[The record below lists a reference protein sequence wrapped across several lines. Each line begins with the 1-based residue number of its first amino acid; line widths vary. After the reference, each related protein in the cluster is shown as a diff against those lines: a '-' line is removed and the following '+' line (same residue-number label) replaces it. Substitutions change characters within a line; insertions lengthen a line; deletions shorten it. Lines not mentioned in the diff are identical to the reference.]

1 MLIERKVKHLVKLLK
16 CYCAKKAISPKDL
29 YQAVNGH
36 NKEMN
41 KDIFKAIVNHM
52 DKEISQYEI
61 DFMFRFF
68 DADNS
73 GNISYN
79 EFINNFAD
87 GHVESE
93 MH

>member
-1 MLIERKVKHLVKLLK
+1 
-16 CYCAKKAISPKDL
+16 
-29 YQAVNGH
+29 
-36 NKEMN
+36 
-41 KDIFKAIVNHM
+41 M